1 MIHLILALLP
11 LVIVLACLLILK
23 FSALKTGIITFTIL
37 AILVLINT
45 PYQITFYKVVESSV
59 NGILI
64 SSIAAYVIFFGVL
77 LFHLMNE
84 SGKIQDISTQ
94 IKLLTN
100 DQVLQVII
108 LVVCISPLIES
119 TSGFGTA
126 FLVITP
132 ILMSLEINHY
142 KAACIGILSLLAV
155 PWGALATGTVI
166 GTEIVNLD
174 LKHVGFLT
182 SILTV
187 PSILYFLG
195 LCIYILGGSTLL
207 KNNIYKILIYTLI
220 FSLSNIFFN
229 FFISVELAGV
239 LSSLLTLVIG
249 ITHINIQNGRTN
261 KSFNAL
267 IKLLSPYI
275 FLTILVLISRTI
287 PIFET
292 FLKNHF
298 VISIEKFNFRLLLL
312 HSPGFWLII
321 TCIYTI
327 IKFKINAHIIF
338 KSLHKTLNQWGIFV
352 ISTTLFIS
360 MAEIMDTSG
369 MITTISNGIN
379 NNVGKY
385 FIVISG
391 IIGSVGGFLTGSNTG
406 ANAMFM
412 KLQIHTAR
420 ELNLSTSLI
429 AGLQNASASNS
440 TMSTPSRILL
450 AANLCDIKEHESKL
464 QREFIK
470 ITAFS
475 TLTLIVV
482 SFLIITFI

>member
-1 MIHLILALLP
+1 M
-11 LVIVLACLLILK
+11 
-23 FSALKTGIITFTIL
+23 
-37 AILVLINT
+37 
-45 PYQITFYKVVESSV
+45 
-59 NGILI
+59 
-64 SSIAAYVIFFGVL
+64 
-77 LFHLMNE
+77 
-84 SGKIQDISTQ
+84 
-94 IKLLTN
+94 
-100 DQVLQVII
+100 
-108 LVVCISPLIES
+108 
-119 TSGFGTA
+119 
-126 FLVITP
+126 
-132 ILMSLEINHY
+132 
-142 KAACIGILSLLAV
+142 
-155 PWGALATGTVI
+155 
-166 GTEIVNLD
+166 VNLD